1 MQAMQ
6 TLTKSC
12 LLALTLSLTPAMA
25 DPALE
30 LAELEASMNAEQQL
44 PVSEVP
50 PEDRAEICP
59 EIIVNDGEVDD

>member
-12 LLALTLSLTPAMA
+12 LLALTLSLTPASA

-44 PVSEVP
+44 PVNEVP

-59 EIIVNDGEVDD
+59 EIIVNGGDVED